1 MSTINLGKRYL
12 NGNLLITESTDV
24 FDKATKKYLS
34 QFIGETNSS
43 IGNLQNA
50 IANKAPVLKA
60 ADITAR
66 DALTDVID
74 SQLCW
79 VIDASDDAT
88 VTSGAALYLS
98 TVSGQ
103 IVTWTKMAEVESMDL
118 VVNWADIQ
126 NKPSSTVAQIDQAVT
141 DSHTHSNASVLNGLS
156 SNGTSGNLVFNNVEL
171 GAFTGI
177 ASGASVA
184 AATDY
189 TDKLQIVVE
198 AYDPDAQ
205 QAGA

>member
-1 MSTINLGKRYL
+1 MSTLNLGKLYK

-88 VTSGAALYLS
+88 VTSGAALSLS

-103 IVTWTKMAEVESMDL
+103 TVTWTKMAEVESMDL

-126 NKPSSTVAQIDQAVT
+126 NKPSSTVTDIDDAVAKK
-141 DSHTHSNASVLNGLS
+141 HEHANATVLDGLS
-156 SNGTSGNLVFNNVEL
+156 ADATSGNLKYNNVEL
-171 GAFTGI
+171 GKYTGI
-177 ASGASVA
+177 ASGASLA

-189 TDKLQIVVE
+189 SDKMQIVVE

-205 QAGA
+205 AGA

>member
-1 MSTINLGKRYL
+1 MSTLNLGKLYR
-12 NGNLLITESTDV
+12 NGSLVQFYSEDV
-24 FDKATKKYLS
+24 YDKATKKFLS
-34 QFIGETNSS
+34 QFISETNAS
-43 IGNLQNA
+43 ISGVQAA

-60 ADITAR
+60 ADITER

-79 VIDASDDAT
+79 VIDASADAT
-88 VTSGAALYLS
+88 VASGAALYLS
-98 TVSGQ
+98 TVSGST
-103 IVTWTKMAEVESMDL
+103 VTWTKMAEVESMDL

-126 NKPSSTVAQIDQAVT
+126 GKPSSTVAQIDQAVT
-141 DSHTHSNASVLNGLS
+141 DSHVHANATVLVGLS
-156 SNGTSGNLVFNNVEL
+156 ANGTSGNLVYNNVDL

-177 ASGASVA
+177 ASGATLA
-184 AATDY
+184 AATNY
-189 TDKLQIVVE
+189 SDKLQIVVE

>member
-79 VIDASDDAT
+79 VIDASGDNT

-103 IVTWTKMAEVESMDL
+103 TVTWTKLAEVESLDL
-118 VVNWADIQ
+118 VINWADIQ
-126 NKPSSTVAQIDQAVT
+126 NKPSSTVSQIDQAVT

-189 TDKLQIVVE
+189 TDKLLIVVE